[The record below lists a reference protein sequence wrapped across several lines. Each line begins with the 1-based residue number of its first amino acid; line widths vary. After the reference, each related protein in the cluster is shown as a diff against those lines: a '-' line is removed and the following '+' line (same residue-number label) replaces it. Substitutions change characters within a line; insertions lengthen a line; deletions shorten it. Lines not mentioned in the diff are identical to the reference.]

1 MNTAVVPT
9 PAGNLLSPAEEQFFN
24 LFLSAAAAVHRRVS
38 TDLVHDHSIT
48 LSDYRALRN
57 LDVAT
62 DRRMR
67 LQALADASFLSRS
80 RISRMVRTFERRGFV
95 QRERAEDDGRGW
107 YVCLTSA
114 GQSWLTY
121 FEHSYAQSVR
131 RHVLSALDPAA
142 VRAVTAAAQLLA

>member
-1 MNTAVVPT
+1 MNTAVVPD
-9 PAGNLLSPAEEQFFN
+9 PGGDLLSPPEEQFFN

-38 TDLVHDHSIT
+38 ADLVRDHSIT
-48 LSDYRALRN
+48 LSDYRALRS
-57 LDVAT
+57 LDVAP

-80 RISRMVRTFERRGFV
+80 RISRMVRTFERRGLV
-95 QRERAEDDGRGW
+95 LRERAEDDGRGW
-107 YVCLTSA
+107 YVNLTPA

-121 FEHSYAQSVR
+121 FAHSYALSIR

-142 VRAVTAAAQLLA
+142 VRAVTAAAQRLV